1 MDTLIAAIIG
11 ALAKLSETVVRD
23 AYGGLKSML
32 LKKCGA
38 GSPVAGA
45 LDELEHEPGSA
56 GRRVLLRE
64 KLDAVQAD
72 RDDELLTAARAVLEK
87 LQTLPQGRE
96 LVQQINQT
104 VSGDRNIV
112 AGAGNITVNY
122 GDRKP

>member
-1 MDTLIAAIIG
+1 METLIAAIIG

-23 AYGGLKSML
+23 AYEGLKSVL
-32 LKKCGA
+32 LNKCGA
-38 GSPVAGA
+38 DSPVAEA
-45 LDELEHEPGSA
+45 LDDLEHEPGSA

-64 KLDAVQAD
+64 KLDAVRAD
-72 RDDELLTAARAVLEK
+72 RDDELLTAAREVLEK
-87 LQTLPQGRE
+87 LKTLPEGRE